1 MKNILLILLI
11 VCISCTKK
19 TQTNEMKLSQMS
31 APEVV
36 KSFVQLSASA
46 KTSQDK
52 KQLIDSSGGDLRRAF
67 ERMSEDEFKLTYLSG
82 QLKVEKVDIL
92 DTSIQNDV
100 AKVRYQVV
108 IENLQG
114 TETTLETN
122 EREAE
127 LKKGANGWAIESIR
141 LKGSDKIAFT
151 RGMIF

>member
-1 MKNILLILLI
+1 
-11 VCISCTKK
+11 
-19 TQTNEMKLSQMS
+19 MS

-52 KQLIDSSGGDLRRAF
+52 KQLIDSSGGNLRRAF

>member
-1 MKNILLILLI
+1 
-11 VCISCTKK
+11 
-19 TQTNEMKLSQMS
+19 
-31 APEVV
+31 
-36 KSFVQLSASA
+36 
-46 KTSQDK
+46 
-52 KQLIDSSGGDLRRAF
+52 
-67 ERMSEDEFKLTYLSG
+67 
-82 QLKVEKVDIL
+82 
-92 DTSIQNDV
+92 V

-127 LKKGANGWAIESIR
+127 LKKGSNGWAIESIR